1 MRTTRKIWAVAAGVS
16 GLAMMVTACSSNG
29 GATSPTTASGGQ
41 SAAATTAAA
50 SSVCPDGTP
59 TVTVSTFN
67 NFGYQPSTATAP
79 GADLWAKYKEV
90 CPNVTVKETVAASS
104 DDARAA
110 FNTAISTGTGAYD
123 IQAVDVDWMPSIMV
137 QPNNFVDLTPY
148 KTASNDWLGWK
159 NTIATTSDGK
169 LLGFGTDIGPE
180 AICYRSDLLAA
191 AGMPSDRA
199 GVASLLGG
207 ANATWDTYFS
217 VGQQYVQ
224 KTGKAWFDSAAATW
238 QGMVNQIQYSFV
250 DQSNTVIASTNADV
264 KKSYDQLTA
273 AALTNKESAGLKQ
286 WSTDWS
292 AAFKSDKFAT
302 MLCPAWII
310 NNIKGNA
317 GADFKGWD
325 IANVFPGGGGDWGG
339 SYLVVPKQ
347 SKVADA
353 AAKVAAWVTAAQQ
366 QEAVFAA
373 ASNYPSSPTA
383 EAASTVASKTEPFL
397 NNAPVGTIFKDRA
410 AAVTVVP
417 YKGAQYFDIE
427 TKMADALNRVD
438 VDKSMSPTASWS
450 QWINDVK
457 SLS

>member
-1 MRTTRKIWAVAAGVS
+1 MLKTTRKSWGAVAGVV
-16 GLAMMVTACSSNG
+16 GIALLAAACSSGNTG
-29 GATSPTTASGGQ
+29 GATASTP
-41 SAAATTAAA
+41 ATQPSSGATNA
-50 SSVCPDGTP
+50 SSACPAGNP

-67 NFGYQPSTATAP
+67 NFGYQPSTDKAP
-79 GADLWAKYKEV
+79 GADLWAKYKTV

-123 IQAVDVDWMPSIMV
+123 IQAVDVDWMPSIMS
-137 QPNNFVDLTPY
+137 QPDKFLDLTPF
-148 KTASNDWLGWK
+148 KTSNNDWLDWK
-159 NTIATTSDGK
+159 TKIATTADGK

-180 AICYRSDLLAA
+180 AICYRSDLLQA
-191 AGMPSDRA
+191 AGMPSDRE
-199 GVASLLGG
+199 GVAKLLGG
-207 ANATWDTYFS
+207 ANATWDSYFQ

-224 KTGKAWFDSAAATW
+224 KTGKAWFDSSAATW
-238 QGMVNQIQYSFV
+238 QGMVNQMQYAFI
-250 DQSNTVIASTNADV
+250 DKSNNVIATTNPDV
-264 KKSYDQLTA
+264 KAAYDKLTTA
-273 AALTNKESAGLKQ
+273 AVADKESAGLKQ
-286 WSTDWS
+286 WGNDWNS
-292 AAFKSDKFAT
+292 AFKSDKFAT

-366 QEAVFAA
+366 QVAVFTA

-383 EAASTVASKTEPFL
+383 EADPAVSGKTEPFL

-427 TKMADALNRVD
+427 SKMADALNRVD
-438 VDKSMSPTASWS
+438 VDKSMNAGASWN
-450 QWINDVK
+450 QWISDVK